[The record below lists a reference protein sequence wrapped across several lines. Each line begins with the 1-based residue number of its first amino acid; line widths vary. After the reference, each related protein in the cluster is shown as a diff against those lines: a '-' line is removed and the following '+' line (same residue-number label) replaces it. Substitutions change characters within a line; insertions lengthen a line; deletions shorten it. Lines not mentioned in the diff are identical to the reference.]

1 MTRFRQQ
8 PGRGEPMTPDACC
21 RPEEIYA
28 IEDLEKNRS
37 YGRKALEQEMGGLSE
52 KADVVIIGGGII
64 GVSTAYYLAKKG
76 ARNVIL
82 LERSMLGSGAT
93 GKCAGGIRTQFSTE
107 INLQF
112 SILSRRVFDGFKDEF
127 GVDPEFRT
135 IGYLFVGCAREQM
148 EVLEQTANMVRFAG
162 VEIELLSPAEIGRR
176 WPALMVEDLIGG
188 SYTPGDGYAGPNEV
202 LQGFAR
208 GARRLGVKIREG
220 EEAAAIRLAG
230 DRVEAVETSAAQRI
244 WTPTVVNAAGPY
256 AARVAGMA
264 GLELPVRPLRR
275 QVFFTAPLEGL
286 APRLPMVIDL
296 EYGWYARGEGGG
308 FLLAGPQDRE
318 SSFNEGTDFEGKEW
332 AAARAV
338 HRIPIMEQGSI
349 ARGWAGLYEISPDHH
364 AIIGAFPEL
373 KGFICANGFSGHG
386 FQHSPAAGMVVAE
399 IILEGRPRS
408 LDISPLRP
416 ERFRQGDLVRE
427 PLT

>member
-1 MTRFRQQ
+1 M
-8 PGRGEPMTPDACC
+8 
-21 RPEEIYA
+21 
-28 IEDLEKNRS
+28 
-37 YGRKALEQEMGGLSE
+37 SE

-76 ARNVIL
+76 ARNVTLI
-82 LERSMLGSGAT
+82 ERGMLGCGAT
-93 GKCAGGIRTQFSTE
+93 GKCAGGIRAQFSTE
-107 INLQF
+107 INLEF
-112 SILSRRVFDGFKDEF
+112 SILSRRVFDGFEDEF
-127 GVDPEFRT
+127 GVDPEFHV
-135 IGYLFVGCAREQM
+135 IGYLFVASTREQM

-208 GARRLGVKIREG
+208 GARRLGVEIREG
-220 EEAAAIRLAG
+220 VEVTAIRLAG
-230 DRVEAVETSAAQRI
+230 DRVEAVETSAGEKI
-244 WTPTVVNAAGPY
+244 WTPTVVNAAGPH
-256 AARVAGMA
+256 AAQVARMA

-286 APRLPMVIDL
+286 APSLPMVIDL
-296 EYGWYARGEGGG
+296 EYGWYARGEGRG
-308 FLLAGPQDRE
+308 FLLAGPQDRK
-318 SSFNEGTDFEGKEW
+318 SSFNESIDFEGKEW

-338 HRIPIMEQGSI
+338 HRIPIMERGSI

-373 KGFICANGFSGHG
+373 RGFFCANGFSGHG

-399 IILEGRPRS
+399 IILEGKARS
-408 LDISPLRP
+408 VDISPLRP
-416 ERFRQGDLVRE
+416 ERFREGDLVRE
-427 PLT
+427 PLTAFKD